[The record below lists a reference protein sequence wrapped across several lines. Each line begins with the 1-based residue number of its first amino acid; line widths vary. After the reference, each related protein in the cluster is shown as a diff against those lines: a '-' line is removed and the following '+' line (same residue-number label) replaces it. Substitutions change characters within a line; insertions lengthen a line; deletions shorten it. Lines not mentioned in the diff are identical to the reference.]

1 MIIKEINLEN
11 FRNHKQ
17 RVIEFLPG
25 ITAIVGP
32 NASGK
37 TNLLESLVLLALGTS
52 SRTQVG
58 SEMIA
63 HGQSLARVNC
73 QVIDQEKM
81 TLEVVLTTGEINQ
94 ARVAKKRYL
103 INGIAKRK
111 MDFIGCL
118 KAVYFGPQDL
128 ELILGSPSIRRN
140 YLNSILEQ
148 VDRDYRR
155 ASLSYQ
161 KGLRQRN
168 KLLEQIREE
177 GKPRSMLFF
186 WDKLLIENG
195 QLMTQKREELIESI
209 NQSPYFK
216 PVEVFYDKSV
226 ISIDRLKQY
235 ERQEV
240 AAAATLVG
248 PHRDD
253 FQIFLNGKNQKRS
266 LHSYG
271 SRGEQRL
278 AVFALKLAE
287 LDFITTR
294 TETKPILLLD
304 DIFSELDHQHRKQ
317 LFKII
322 PKHQTIITT
331 SDIHL
336 IEPEFRKK
344 LTLVKFL

>member
-1 MIIKEINLEN
+1 
-11 FRNHKQ
+11 
-17 RVIEFLPG
+17 
-25 ITAIVGP
+25 
-32 NASGK
+32 
-37 TNLLESLVLLALGTS
+37 
-52 SRTQVG
+52 
-58 SEMIA
+58 
-63 HGQSLARVNC
+63 
-73 QVIDQEKM
+73 
-81 TLEVVLTTGEINQ
+81 
-94 ARVAKKRYL
+94 
-103 INGIAKRK
+103 
-111 MDFIGCL
+111 
-118 KAVYFGPQDL
+118 
-128 ELILGSPSIRRN
+128 
-140 YLNSILEQ
+140 
-148 VDRDYRR
+148 
-155 ASLSYQ
+155 
-161 KGLRQRN
+161 
-168 KLLEQIREE
+168 
-177 GKPRSMLFF
+177 MLFF

-331 SDIHL
+331 SDIYL